1 MRDGDAPLLAV
12 LFVGLLVLLSA
23 MAATGRLERLTN
35 SFHALSR
42 SDAGTP

>member
-1 MRDGDAPLLAV
+1 MRDGDTPLLAV

-23 MAATGRLERLTN
+23 MAVTGKLDRLTN

-42 SDAGTP
+42 SDGGVP